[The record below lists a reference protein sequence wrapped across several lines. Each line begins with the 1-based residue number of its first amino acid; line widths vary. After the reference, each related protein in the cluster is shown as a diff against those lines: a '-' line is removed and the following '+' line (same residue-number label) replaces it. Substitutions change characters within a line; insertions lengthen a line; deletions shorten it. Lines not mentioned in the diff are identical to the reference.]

1 MEEGFTAA
9 MTVCR
14 SHFSLPFHAYL
25 SLDFC
30 GKGGGVFKCTLF
42 NYFSGVSIN
51 CKTQNRLIRIRP
63 HRDVYNSDF
72 GDVTNE

>member
-9 MTVCR
+9 MAICR
-14 SHFSLPFHAYL
+14 SYL
-25 SLDFC
+25 VFLFIHMP
-30 GKGGGVFKCTLF
+30 GFLWEGGGVFKCTLF